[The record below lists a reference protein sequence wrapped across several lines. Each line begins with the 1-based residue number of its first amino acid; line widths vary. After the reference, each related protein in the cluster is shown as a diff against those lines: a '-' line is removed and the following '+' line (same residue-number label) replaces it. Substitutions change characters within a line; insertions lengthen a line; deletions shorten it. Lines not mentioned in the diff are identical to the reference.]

1 VTTPTPGAIRK
12 TSSHAP
18 ATGAPRCR
26 SRLARDER
34 GALFVEYAA
43 LVAFVGLVVA
53 VMLATLGP
61 RVVRAYS
68 ERRAA
73 LYSHSP

>member
-1 VTTPTPGAIRK
+1 MTTHTPQA
-12 TSSHAP
+12 TSATSRHAP
-18 ATGAPRCR
+18 AAATPR
-26 SRLARDER
+26 SRLASDER

-53 VMLATLGP
+53 AMLATLGP